1 MTVQEW
7 PLVPLGML
15 CRWVASGGT
24 PLRSVPD
31 YYVGGTIPWLKTGEV
46 KKSFVYETEEFITER
61 GLENSS
67 TKLIPPNSLIVA
79 MYGDGDTAGNVAI
92 NKIPLTTNQACCNFV
107 VDDAKAD
114 YRYLYYYLKGSYAN
128 LVGLKVG
135 GSQQNLNSQTLRRF
149 PIAVPLVATQRRIAA
164 ILSTYDDL
172 IANNQRRIAL
182 LESMAEEIYR
192 EWFVRNRPAG
202 AVTVEARGAARERWT
217 THTLPEVASITY
229 GFTFAGE
236 RFNTAALGKPIIR
249 IRDVLSG
256 TTDDFTDEVVNDKYL
271 VRAGDLLI
279 GMDGEFHMN
288 HWVGDEAYLVQRVCR
303 VEARD
308 NRLRAYLS
316 HALRAPIRYYQETI
330 VGATVGHL
338 GAKHLNAIQIAV
350 PDAGFLPNLERL
362 NELLDMKLTLAKQS
376 LALARSRDALL
387 PRLISGKLKVHHLD
401 IQLPPAMRQHVT
413 D

>member
-7 PLVPLGML
+7 PLVPLGEL

-24 PLRSVPD
+24 PLRSVLD

-67 TKLIPPNSLIVA
+67 TKLIPSNSLIVA

-149 PIAVPLVATQRRIAA
+149 PIALPLIATQRKIAA
-164 ILSTYDDL
+164 ILCAYDDL

-192 EWFVRNRPAG
+192 EWFVRMRFPGHQKVLRFKGLPSSWTLKPFKNFCVLKRGYDLPDSSMQPGHYPVIASTSIKG
-202 AVTVEARGAARERWT
+202 FHNEFKVNPPVITTGRSGSLGTVLLVNKKSWP
-217 THTLPEVASITY
+217 L
-229 GFTFAGE
+229 
-236 RFNTAALGKPIIR
+236 NTALYVK
-249 IRDVLSG
+249 
-256 TTDDFTDEVVNDKYL
+256 DFCGNSPF
-271 VRAGDLLI
+271 LI
-279 GMDGEFHMN
+279 
-288 HWVGDEAYLVQRVCR
+288 YYT
-303 VEARD
+303 
-308 NRLRAYLS
+308 LRSLK
-316 HALRAPIRYYQETI
+316 LETFN
-330 VGATVGHL
+330 VGAGVPTLNRNHL
-338 GAKHLNAIQIAV
+338 ASLGIAV
-350 PDAGFLPNLERL
+350 PDAALQRRFDAVLEPMNAQASVL
-362 NELLDMKLTLAKQS
+362 AVANEKLA
-376 LALARSRDALL
+376 ASRDALL
-387 PRLISGKLKVHHLD
+387 PRLISGKLKVDHLAV
-401 IQLPPAMRQHVT
+401 QLPPSMREKVT
-413 D
+413 A